1 MQNDNTEGIECGTQ
15 TDIKY
20 YELEWRLTTDSTK

>member
-1 MQNDNTEGIECGTQ
+1 MQNNNTGGIECGTQ

-20 YELEWRLTTDSTK
+20 YELEWRLNTDSTK